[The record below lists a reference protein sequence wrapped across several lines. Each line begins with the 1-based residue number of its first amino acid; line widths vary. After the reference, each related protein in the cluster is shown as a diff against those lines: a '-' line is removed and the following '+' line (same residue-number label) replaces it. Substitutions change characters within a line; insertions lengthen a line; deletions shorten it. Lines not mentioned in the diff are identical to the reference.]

1 VTVSVV
7 VVDDHPLV
15 RDGLRFLAESRP
27 EIEVVGE
34 AATVDEAVAVAQ
46 SVRPDVVLMDIG
58 LGTGSG
64 LDATARIRRDVPEA
78 KVLVVTM
85 HDDEATVL
93 AALRAGAS
101 GFVVKGA
108 AQDDLI
114 RAIVSVAAGEFLLG
128 PHAAALLSGR
138 LADLDA
144 AASPFPDLTARE
156 AEILKLMAT
165 GRTNGQ
171 IALSLA
177 VSRKTVANHIA
188 NIIGKLHAADRGH
201 AIVLAREAGLERR

>member
-1 VTVSVV
+1 MTVSVV